1 MRESIRRAAPPS
13 AAKPEPGLRSRR
25 RLCPSRRSSRRPAA
39 RRAPAAHR
47 APGGSS
53 PTARAARG
61 TARGGEPRVRN
72 MACARQRA
80 RETPEEKRE
89 REREKERG
97 ARRASAS
104 STSASSSGGTRR
116 SSGGASPAARD
127 DDARRGEPAAGGV
140 AACGWRASL
149 PPPFAV
155 IPPFMT
161 ALAGSD
167 ALSTGFSSPESSS
180 GETAPCHEHS
190 RRRHIGD
197 KRMSRPHSSSIESK
211 KLLQEKGE
219 GCLKIPTRCCAITH
233 AARR

>member
-61 TARGGEPRVRN
+61 TARGGEPRVMN

-89 REREKERG
+89 RERERERG

-140 AACGWRASL
+140 AACGCRASL

-190 RRRHIGD
+190 RRRHIEVTRGCHD
-197 KRMSRPHSSSIESK
+197 RTRAESK

-219 GCLKIPTRCCAITH
+219 GCLKIPTRCCATTH